1 MIRQGQTF
9 NNYCVGEARS
19 VLITLFCV
27 MLDNTHTRTR
37 TRARTQAHTK
47 IQRASK
53 KALKFVRCT
62 ESKFGKIMM
71 SIHFLPKPS
80 HVPDKSRALTI

>member
-9 NNYCVGEARS
+9 NNYVEEARS

-27 MLDNTHTRTR
+27 MLDNTHTR